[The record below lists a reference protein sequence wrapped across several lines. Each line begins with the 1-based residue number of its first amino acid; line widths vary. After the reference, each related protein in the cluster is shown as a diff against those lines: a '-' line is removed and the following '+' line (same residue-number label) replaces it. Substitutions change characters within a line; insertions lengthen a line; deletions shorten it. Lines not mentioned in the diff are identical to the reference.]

1 MYEKCKLLRHHGM
14 SAQYEHTAFGL
25 NFRLSALN
33 AAVGLAQMKRLEEFL
48 QHRNKI
54 MDIYRSN
61 LGSVL
66 KFQSAPKN
74 VTRVS
79 WGMAIVQASSREE
92 RDKAIEALSK
102 AGVQTRINWK
112 PVHQQPYHSKFLTG
126 NFPVA
131 DRVFDTSF
139 TLPLNNGMH
148 P

>member
-1 MYEKCKLLRHHGM
+1 MC
-14 SAQYEHTAFGL
+14 
-25 NFRLSALN
+25 
-33 AAVGLAQMKRLEEFL
+33 
-48 QHRNKI
+48 
-54 MDIYRSN
+54 IYRSY
-61 LGSVL
+61 LDDVL
-66 KFQSAPKN
+66 KFQLAPIN

-139 TLPLNNGMH
+139 TLPLNNGMTLDDAEFVAKQTVSAIT
-148 P
+148 